1 MKDKKTHLRP
11 FIFGTNLMMLPIKIS
26 SKNESNGVAVAVA
39 VVVIVALVSML
50 IAIIF

>member
-11 FIFGTNLMMLPIKIS
+11 FIFGTNLMMLPTKTS
-26 SKNESNGVAVAVA
+26 SKDESDGGAVA

>member
-11 FIFGTNLMMLPIKIS
+11 FIFGTNLMMLPIETS
-26 SKNESNGVAVAVA
+26 SKDESDGGVVA
-39 VVVIVALVSML
+39 VVVVVALALML

>member
-11 FIFGTNLMMLPIKIS
+11 FIFGTNLMMLPIETS
-26 SKNESNGVAVAVA
+26 SKDESGGAVA
-39 VVVIVALVSML
+39 VVVGVALVAML

>member
-11 FIFGTNLMMLPIKIS
+11 FIFGTNFMMLPIKIS
-26 SKNESNGVAVAVA
+26 SKNESNGVAVAV
-39 VVVIVALVSML
+39 VVIVALVSML